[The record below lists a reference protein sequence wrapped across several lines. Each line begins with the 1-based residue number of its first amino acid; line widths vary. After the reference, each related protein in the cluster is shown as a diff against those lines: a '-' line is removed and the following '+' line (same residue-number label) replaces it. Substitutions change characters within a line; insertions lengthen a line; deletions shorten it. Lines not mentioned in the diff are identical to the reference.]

1 MINLTEFE
9 KKIQETFHFDDKSSR
24 RMERV
29 ISDLTQ
35 LVGMEKQE
43 ILEFLSYGAT
53 TELKELEVNYDWN
66 RFQKK
71 VLKKL
76 KP

>member
-9 KKIQETFHFDDKSSR
+9 KRIQDVFHFDDKSSR

-35 LVGMEKQE
+35 LVGMEKLE

-66 RFQKK
+66 RFQNK